1 MLFNLYFF
9 LVKAV
14 VTVLTADRGVWLI
27 HMKWDIVT
35 ERHVAV
41 KSSNVIYLCFPSQ
54 QSLTGH
60 SSAIVLGWKHMF

>member
-1 MLFNLYFF
+1 MFFNLDFF

-14 VTVLTADRGVWLI
+14 VSVLTVDRGVWFI

-41 KSSNVIYLCFPSQ
+41 ELSNVIFLCFASR